1 MSDYL
6 RNMINNQSITP
17 PATLIKGATLL
28 SMDDRVGNLERGDI
42 LIEGAK
48 IVAISE
54 NLAAEGARLIDATH
68 MIAMPGLV
76 DTHRHAWEGQ
86 LQRHA
91 LLVRQVLSPCRYLY
105 RQPAHRPG
113 VY

>member
-42 LIEGAK
+42 LIEAQRSSPLVK
-48 IVAISE
+48 IWQQKA
-54 NLAAEGARLIDATH
+54 
-68 MIAMPGLV
+68 
-76 DTHRHAWEGQ
+76 
-86 LQRHA
+86 
-91 LLVRQVLSPCRYLY
+91 
-105 RQPAHRPG
+105 PA
-113 VY
+113 